1 MIPKKYLRITLH
13 DNDFTSYYQIL
24 GETLLK
30 VFQSEKTYP
39 TEEDLSE
46 METFVSHL
54 WYSIH
59 NIKSLMRWK
68 DTPIPYKESSM
79 DCFYPDISIVDDSDI
94 PDSENFEAIYVPMF
108 DGDNRVLLK

>member
-1 MIPKKYLRITLH
+1 MMPKKYLRITLH

-46 METFVSHL
+46 METLVSHL

-68 DTPIPYKESSM
+68 GTPIQYKETSM
-79 DCFYPDISIVDDSDI
+79 DCFYPDISIVDESDI